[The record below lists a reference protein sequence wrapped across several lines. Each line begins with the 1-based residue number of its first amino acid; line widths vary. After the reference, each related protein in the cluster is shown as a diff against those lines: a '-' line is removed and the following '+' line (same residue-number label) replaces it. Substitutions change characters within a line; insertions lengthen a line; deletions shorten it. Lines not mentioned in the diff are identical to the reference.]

1 MSAGFKWNVLRIK
14 KKKKKEKK
22 IPSVCFAYSASVDT
36 KEIHCYVFFSAKMS
50 LFGISRELKFR
61 VCNCGEPCASSNMA
75 RERKFFFYREEKEVG
90 RTIINAVEGF
100 SLSTCQQRRVFIFS
114 GA

>member
-14 KKKKKEKK
+14 KKKKKERKK

-36 KEIHCYVFFSAKMS
+36 KEIYCYVFFSAKMS

-61 VCNCGEPCASSNMA
+61 VCNCGEPCASSHMA
-75 RERKFFFYREEKEVG
+75 REIIFFFFIEKKRKLG
-90 RTIINAVEGF
+90 GP
-100 SLSTCQQRRVFIFS
+100 
-114 GA
+114 